1 MLPLMAR
8 LEKEL
13 HGCWREVYLHMG
25 QRDAACL
32 AMEG

>member
-1 MLPLMAR
+1 MAR